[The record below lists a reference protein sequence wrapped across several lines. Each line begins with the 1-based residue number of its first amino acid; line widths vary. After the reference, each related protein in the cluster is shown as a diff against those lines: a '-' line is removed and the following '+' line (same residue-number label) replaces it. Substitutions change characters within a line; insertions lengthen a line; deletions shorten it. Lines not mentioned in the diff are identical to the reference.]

1 MVDIYPLYRR
11 QGLHYDLGVPTAVMV
26 TQALLLT
33 YMTVEPVVSQATTAL
48 SEWTPMAKSWITWVS
63 LLLPNHLR

>member
-1 MVDIYPLYRR
+1 
-11 QGLHYDLGVPTAVMV
+11 MV